1 MDERI
6 RQGYHKIYSEM
17 YIIILCLAAASAVV
31 KVAFFQKNSLQLGLE
46 YIILVGSPIYRLVRC
61 RMLGVSAE
69 PSGLGTKMFMLR
81 MAGAV
86 VLIAALYGAVMYFRN
101 GEINLTAYAV
111 FMIPFLLIYLLTAFV
126 FKKLYESWERKQR
139 KKYED

>member
-69 PSGLGTKMFMLR
+69 TSGLGTKMFMLR

-86 VLIAALYGAVMYFRN
+86 VLITALYGAVMYFRN